1 MFILHVKYFVNNS
14 VGSKTCEEVNGTSYM
29 VRNLQFRTLRFY
41 WRSKKWRKN
50 YQKCIELV
58 MNMGGGGVEGKD
70 LHVSYSIT
78 EPWVLKEENKLLWR
92 LNT

>member
-58 MNMGGGGVEGKD
+58 MNMGGGRGGRKRSACKLQYYGALGFEGG
-70 LHVSYSIT
+70 
-78 EPWVLKEENKLLWR
+78 E
-92 LNT
+92 